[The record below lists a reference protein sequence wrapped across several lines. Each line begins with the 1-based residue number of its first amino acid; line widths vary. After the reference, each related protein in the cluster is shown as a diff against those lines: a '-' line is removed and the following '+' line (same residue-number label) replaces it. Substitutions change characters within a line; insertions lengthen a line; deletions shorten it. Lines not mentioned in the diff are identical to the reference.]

1 MRIITRS
8 LHPHSS
14 VWDRERCVVPSRLS
28 ICLRWRS
35 LWLVPDLD
43 NLHQEIIE
51 EEVYMVRSNLC
62 RLAAHGF
69 HQDRMKA
76 TTLSEALPPVSVHI
90 TIAASESELRAA
102 SLLRAKSFYVYPPER
117 KFSGYLS
124 RFFPVGTV
132 RMLSSFLAA
141 DGVNHLSLSHQS
153 IIHHTGLSIS
163 NISQVF
169 NTLTCFSHAS
179 IKRDA
184 WQLCKQRGYTCN
196 DFQVYCTSR

>member
-90 TIAASESELRAA
+90 SIAASESELRAA

-124 RFFPVGTV
+124 RIFPVGTV
-132 RMLSSFLAA
+132 PCYHHSWQQTA
-141 DGVNHLSLSHQS
+141 S
-153 IIHHTGLSIS
+153 IISPCR
-163 NISQVF
+163 ISQSYTILDCLSATF
-169 NTLTCFSHAS
+169 PKFSTL
-179 IKRDA
+179 
-184 WQLCKQRGYTCN
+184 
-196 DFQVYCTSR
+196 